1 MSSQFADS
9 RTLHSHSPHP
19 ITLICR
25 ALRIGGAAT
34 YYLATGGLAA
44 CAIALCKSRA
54 QGKRFFARRFVLLLQ
69 KLGPTFIKV
78 GQVLGTRRD
87 VLPRVLCDELV
98 LLQDAVAAL
107 SPAQAQMTLKD
118 VYGQHLADLFE
129 RIDDYHVASG
139 SIACVYRARM
149 RNGREVAIKL
159 QRPGIQSVMSADL
172 TIITNIGTALARL
185 RVFCG
190 IPVQEVLEHL
200 CAAVYAQ
207 LDFAREGESLKR
219 LHDNLAAVP
228 RLWVPRLDEDLSRDR
243 ALVMEFIPGLDLE
256 TARQCSPAVRKK
268 FGASLLAAVYRMIFI
283 DGFVHCDLHPGNLY
297 FTKSGQVVILD
308 AGFSMRLPER
318 IRRLFGEFF
327 LNMSLGRGKR
337 CAEIVIESAAGQS
350 PDADLE
356 GFTVHLANLVER
368 SSRLAAKDFSLIAF
382 ATELFDLQRRFGLQA
397 ATEMI
402 FPLLSLLVIEGTVR
416 DLDPDVDFQKAA
428 EPILTRGVF
437 GARAG

>member
-1 MSSQFADS
+1 
-9 RTLHSHSPHP
+9 
-19 ITLICR
+19 
-25 ALRIGGAAT
+25 
-34 YYLATGGLAA
+34 
-44 CAIALCKSRA
+44 
-54 QGKRFFARRFVLLLQ
+54 
-69 KLGPTFIKV
+69 
-78 GQVLGTRRD
+78 
-87 VLPRVLCDELV
+87 
-98 LLQDAVAAL
+98 
-107 SPAQAQMTLKD
+107 
-118 VYGQHLADLFE
+118 
-129 RIDDYHVASG
+129 
-139 SIACVYRARM
+139 
-149 RNGREVAIKL
+149 
-159 QRPGIQSVMSADL
+159 
-172 TIITNIGTALARL
+172 
-185 RVFCG
+185 
-190 IPVQEVLEHL
+190 
-200 CAAVYAQ
+200 
-207 LDFAREGESLKR
+207 
-219 LHDNLAAVP
+219 
-228 RLWVPRLDEDLSRDR
+228 
-243 ALVMEFIPGLDLE
+243 
-256 TARQCSPAVRKK
+256 
-268 FGASLLAAVYRMIFI
+268 MIFI